1 MVLKQGKG
9 ELPSHMTL
17 HRTLNAMI
25 LKEFSSTMIGLMG
38 SRCAGDGV
46 GEAVHGEGSHAGDV
60 DTQA

>member
-1 MVLKQGKG
+1 
-9 ELPSHMTL
+9 MTL

-46 GEAVHGEGSHAGDV
+46 GEAVHEEDSHAGDV